1 MMIAAVRVSPTGG
14 NDNRAEDNSAGNGA
28 IRLAGVTVPEGHCK
42 WLIEQG
48 IALSAERHLDRLI
61 SRIVD
66 QSQIFAKSDGA
77 FLYLRSNDK
86 KSLVPTAGR
95 LNSSK
100 ITYGGAD
107 SPAADPGI
115 PELELFDPETG
126 DPVFSDIVALAA
138 MKEEPVLVADR
149 DDSEGL
155 DIASVDCLAGIPGWN
170 PKAIFAIPL
179 RNNNEVVVGV
189 LVLTDPGEGGVFAE
203 DICQAMGIF
212 SNQAGIALDNQ
223 ILNRRLNDI
232 GMALSAE
239 RNRDRLME
247 RILLEAKSITNA
259 DGGTLYLRG
268 KTERKR
274 DGSGL
279 HFNINSDGDQLKF
292 AIMRTDS
299 LNIAMGGTTGKDIPF
314 PPLRLYDEINGE
326 PNYFNVATHVALTG
340 ETSNIPD
347 AYEAENF
354 DFSGTKKFDKG
365 TGYRS
370 KSFLTV
376 PLKNNAA
383 EVIGVIQLLN
393 AQDPESQEILP
404 FSQEVQPIIE
414 ALASQ
419 AAIAL
424 DNQMLLQA
432 QRDLLDAFI
441 ELIASAI
448 DAKSPYTGGHCQR
461 VPELTMMLAEAAAE
475 SDDSRF
481 ADFSMDEDER
491 YELHIGAWLHDCGKV
506 TTPEYVVDKSTKL
519 ETIYN
524 RIHEVRM
531 RFEVLK
537 RDAVIEYYKQV
548 AEGVRPEAELQA
560 ELEERWAK
568 LDDDFAFIAEAN
580 VGGEFMAPEKVDRVK
595 EIASMKWTRTLD
607 DRLGLSHEE
616 EKRKAR
622 MPAQDLPVEENLL
635 VDKEEHIVYRE
646 GDNSTEYMKFGFRL
660 DVPEHMY
667 NFGEVYNLSIG
678 RGTLTPEERF
688 KINDHIVQTIIMLE
702 QLPFPKTLA
711 KVPEYA
717 GGHHETMIGSGYPRK
732 LKRAQM
738 SLPARMM
745 AIADIFEA
753 LTAADRPYKK
763 AKTLSEAI
771 KIMGFM
777 NKDQHIDPDLFELF
791 LRSGAYKKYAEQY
804 LLPEQID
811 EVDIEQYLPKAA
823 E

>member
-1 MMIAAVRVSPTGG
+1 VS
-14 NDNRAEDNSAGNGA
+14 
-28 IRLAGVTVPEGHCK
+28 VPEGHCK
-42 WLIEQG
+42 WLIDQG
-48 IALSAERHLDRLI
+48 VSLSAERHLGRLVAT
-61 SRIVD
+61 IVD
-66 QSQIFAKSDGA
+66 EAAAFAGASGA
-77 FLYLRSNDK
+77 FLYIRSDDK
-86 KSLVPTAGR
+86 KSLMPAAAR
-95 LNSSK
+95 LPSMDVA
-100 ITYGGAD
+100 YGGDQFPEPDD
-107 SPAADPGI
+107 SI
-115 PELELFDPETG
+115 PEVRLFDGETG
-126 DPVFSDIVALAA
+126 DPVLSDVCNLAA
-138 MKEEPVLVADR
+138 LKEEAVLVNAPLG
-149 DDSEGL
+149 DD
-155 DIASVDCLAGIPGWN
+155 DVSVSSVTQLVSKQGWS
-170 PKAIFAIPL
+170 PDTIFVQPL
-179 RNNNEVVVGV
+179 HNNNEVVVGV
-189 LVLTDPGEGGVFAE
+189 LILTDPKEGHAFSE
-203 DICQAMGIF
+203 DICQALDIF
-212 SNQAGIALDNQ
+212 ATQAGIALDNQ
-223 ILNRRLNDI
+223 ILNKKINDI
-232 GMALSAE
+232 GMALSVE
-239 RNRDRLME
+239 RNRDRLLE
-247 RILLEAKSITNA
+247 RILVEAKTITNA

-268 KTERKR
+268 KTERKK

-279 HFNINSDGDQLKF
+279 HYAISSDGDQLKF

-326 PNYFNVATHVALTG
+326 PNHYNVATHVALTG
-340 ETSNIPD
+340 QTSNIPD
-347 AYEAENF
+347 AYEAEDF

-376 PLKNNAA
+376 PLKNNAG

-393 AQDPESQEILP
+393 AQDPESGEITP
-404 FSQEVQPIIE
+404 FSMEVQPIIE

-461 VPELTMMLAEAAAE
+461 VPELTMMLAEAASE
-475 SDDSRF
+475 SDDPRF
-481 ADFSMDEDER
+481 AEFAMDEEQR

-524 RIHEVRM
+524 RIHEIRM
-531 RFEVLK
+531 RFEVIK
-537 RDAVIEYYKQV
+537 RDAVIEYYKQL
-548 AEGVRPEAELQA
+548 AEGKRSEEELKK
-560 ELEERWAK
+560 ELEARWAK
-568 LDDDFAFIAEAN
+568 LDDDYAFIAEAN

-607 DRLGLSHEE
+607 DRIGLSHEE

-622 MPAQDLPVEENLL
+622 TPAPSLPVEENLL
-635 VDKEEHIVYRE
+635 ADKEEHVVYRE
-646 GDNSTEYMKFGFRL
+646 TDNSTEYMKYGFRL

-678 RGTLTPEERF
+678 RGTLTQEERF

-702 QLPFPKTLA
+702 QLPFPKNLA

-732 LKRAQM
+732 LKRGQM

-763 AKTLSEAI
+763 AKKLSEAI

-791 LRSGAYKKYAEQY
+791 LKSGAYKKYAEQY

>member
-1 MMIAAVRVSPTGG
+1 M
-14 NDNRAEDNSAGNGA
+14 
-28 IRLAGVTVPEGHCK
+28 AGVTVPEGHCK

-66 QSQIFAKSDGA
+66 QSRAFAKADGT
-77 FLYLRSNDK
+77 FVCLRSDDK

-95 LNSSK
+95 LTSRK
-100 ITYGGAD
+100 IIYGGANH
-107 SPAADPGI
+107 PPVDPGI

-126 DPVFSDIVALAA
+126 DPVFSNIVALAA
-138 MKEEPVLVADR
+138 MKEEQVLVADR
-149 DDSEGL
+149 TDLDGL
-155 DIASVDCLAGIPGWN
+155 DVSSVDCLAGVPGWQ
-170 PKAIFAIPL
+170 PKAIFALPL
-179 RNNNEVVVGV
+179 HNNNEVVVGV
-189 LVLTDPGEGGVFAE
+189 LILTDPKQDDGFSE
-203 DICQAMGIF
+203 DVCQALDIF

-223 ILNRRLNDI
+223 ILNRKLNDI

-404 FSQEVQPIIE
+404 FSEDVQPIIE

-424 DNQMLLQA
+424 DNQM
-432 QRDLLDAFI
+432 
-441 ELIASAI
+441 
-448 DAKSPYTGGHCQR
+448 
-461 VPELTMMLAEAAAE
+461 
-475 SDDSRF
+475 
-481 ADFSMDEDER
+481 
-491 YELHIGAWLHDCGKV
+491 
-506 TTPEYVVDKSTKL
+506 
-519 ETIYN
+519 
-524 RIHEVRM
+524 
-531 RFEVLK
+531 
-537 RDAVIEYYKQV
+537 
-548 AEGVRPEAELQA
+548 
-560 ELEERWAK
+560 
-568 LDDDFAFIAEAN
+568 
-580 VGGEFMAPEKVDRVK
+580 
-595 EIASMKWTRTLD
+595 
-607 DRLGLSHEE
+607 
-616 EKRKAR
+616 
-622 MPAQDLPVEENLL
+622 
-635 VDKEEHIVYRE
+635 
-646 GDNSTEYMKFGFRL
+646 
-660 DVPEHMY
+660 
-667 NFGEVYNLSIG
+667 
-678 RGTLTPEERF
+678 
-688 KINDHIVQTIIMLE
+688 
-702 QLPFPKTLA
+702 
-711 KVPEYA
+711 
-717 GGHHETMIGSGYPRK
+717 
-732 LKRAQM
+732 
-738 SLPARMM
+738 
-745 AIADIFEA
+745 
-753 LTAADRPYKK
+753 
-763 AKTLSEAI
+763 
-771 KIMGFM
+771 
-777 NKDQHIDPDLFELF
+777 
-791 LRSGAYKKYAEQY
+791 
-804 LLPEQID
+804 
-811 EVDIEQYLPKAA
+811 
-823 E
+823 